1 MEGRERKPPDSSVS
15 GPLQTFMN
23 VVMLDGEEKLNI
35 SDDNW
40 DGEYEDFTDGKSS
53 LDVEPPTPLGIPD
66 NGGTL
71 GR

>member
-1 MEGRERKPPDSSVS
+1 
-15 GPLQTFMN
+15 MN

-35 SDDNW
+35 SDDDW